1 MIARVNLKILND
13 RGPAGGEM
21 FGYVKNGDFREFG
34 VEARRAY
41 NRLDSHGVVDRKF
54 FEIRA
59 SEVARHRG

>member
-1 MIARVNLKILND
+1 MGMVTFWAR
-13 RGPAGGEM
+13 AE
-21 FGYVKNGDFREFG
+21 
-34 VEARRAY
+34 Y